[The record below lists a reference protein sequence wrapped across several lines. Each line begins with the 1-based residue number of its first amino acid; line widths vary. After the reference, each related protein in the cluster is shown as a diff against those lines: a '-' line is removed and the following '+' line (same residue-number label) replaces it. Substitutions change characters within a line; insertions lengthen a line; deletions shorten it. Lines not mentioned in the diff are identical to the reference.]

1 MIKSKKWIRSYKN
14 SYKNTNEKERIEN
27 MIKEMFSKNRVV
39 ISKAQTITEI
49 CSVTNYNRSVQSPY
63 CVTGKSKLHSL

>member
-14 SYKNTNEKERIEN
+14 TTEKERIEN
-27 MIKEMFSKNRVV
+27 MIKEMLSKNRVV